1 MTHPL
6 FIESFPHSRRFGI
19 ELEFF
24 NVSQVRVEQVLKG
37 AGIKCWNPD
46 NDNYYCDDDYCDG
59 DCYICSD
66 ESRGSTEWK
75 ITDDGSITGE
85 YSVELVSP
93 ILSGSAGLL
102 EVAKVVKLMADAGA
116 KVNKSCGFHVHVD
129 AQDLSSNTL
138 VNVYRRY
145 ALHETQID
153 TFMQV
158 SRRGNNNAYCKSTT
172 TYLPRLNEATPNMSA
187 RKLAQLMD
195 ERYERAMGA
204 YVGGRY
210 NKVNLCAYLRHGTIE
225 FRHHGGTMNVDKVVN
240 WIAFCVNF
248 VVVSVNTDTA
258 GIFTG
263 VHPDSVQF
271 FNQRAAGLA

>member
-6 FIESFPHSRRFGI
+6 FIESFPHNRRFGL

-24 NVSQVRVEQVLKG
+24 NVSHDRVEQVLKG

-46 NDNYYCDDDYCDG
+46 SDDYCDDYDCAG
-59 DCYICSD
+59 DCSICSGD
-66 ESRGSTEWK
+66 SRGSTEGWK
-75 ITDDGSITGE
+75 ITDDGSITGD

-93 ILSGSAGLL
+93 ILSGPAGLL

-129 AQDLSSNTL
+129 AQDLSSKTL
-138 VNVYRRY
+138 FNVYRRY

-153 TFMQV
+153 TFMQA
-158 SRRGNNNAYCKSTT
+158 SRRGNSNTYCKSPASF
-172 TYLPRLNEATPNMSA
+172 LSRLNEGTPDMSPSQVA
-187 RKLAQLMD
+187 ELM
-195 ERYERAMGA
+195 EEHYVHGYG

-248 VVVSVNTDTA
+248 VVVSVDTDTA

-271 FNQRAAGLA
+271 FNQRAAALA